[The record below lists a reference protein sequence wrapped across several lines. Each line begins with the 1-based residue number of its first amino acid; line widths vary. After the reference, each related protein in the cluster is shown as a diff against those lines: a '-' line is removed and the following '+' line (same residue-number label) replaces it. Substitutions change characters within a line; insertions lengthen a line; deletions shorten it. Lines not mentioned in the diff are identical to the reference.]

1 MTTRADFTSEQWQAI
16 RSAPQLVA
24 LATAAAGNSGL
35 FGSLSEGMALASQMA
50 EAVRGDQ
57 PLLKELFGKEEIRV
71 TQEEIRSMVKGVTDK
86 TALNARL
93 QESAAASIRSAMAAL
108 SGKGAGGDLDAYR
121 RLLGG
126 IAEKVANA
134 SKEGSFLGFGGERV
148 SEGERAFI
156 GKLDQLLGVTPGT

>member
-1 MTTRADFTSEQWQAI
+1 MTTRTDFTSEQWQAI

-57 PLLKELFGKEEIRV
+57 PLLKELFGKEEIRA
-71 TQEEIRSMVKGVTDK
+71 TQDEIRSMVKGLADK
-86 TALNARL
+86 AAINSRL
-93 QESAAASIRSAMAAL
+93 QESAASSISSAMAAL
-108 SGKGAGGDLDAYR
+108 SAKGAGGDLEDYR

-126 IAEKVANA
+126 IAEKIANA

-156 GKLDQLLGVTPGT
+156 GKLNQLLGVAPGA

>member
-57 PLLKELFGKEEIRV
+57 PLLKDLFGKEEIRV
-71 TQEEIRSMVKGVTDK
+71 TQDEIRSIVKGVTDK
-86 TALNARL
+86 AALNARL
-93 QESAAASIRSAMAAL
+93 QESAASSIRSAMAAL
-108 SGKGAGGDLDAYR
+108 SGKGAGGDLDVYR
-121 RLLGG
+121 QLLGG

-134 SKEGSFLGFGGERV
+134 SKEGGFLGFGGERV

-156 GKLDQLLGVTPGT
+156 GKLNQLLGVTPGT